1 MENNKL
7 LDRFDEA
14 ASKSKPPFSLI
25 SSVELTSKPRPND
38 WLIKGLIER
47 GNLLLVFGRPENGK
61 SLLALDMAFCVATG
75 IDFFGR
81 KVKQGSV
88 IYLAG
93 EGHAGL
99 ARRLKVL
106 ELKYGIKAPHLYL
119 SKMPADLISPEGAK
133 DVRDALDDVCS
144 DATLVIID
152 TLHRNFGSGDENSS
166 KDFGIFCHNLD
177 VHIKKQGEAVMV
189 VHHSGHAEAQR
200 SRGSSSIKGAMDVEY
215 CVIKDESSIKVSC
228 TKVKDFEKPEP
239 FHLSIVQRETE
250 WLSEEGEPITSVFL
264 EHAEQSES
272 LSSSREKALN
282 PKNVKVLDCLKAALS
297 KHGISPPTEVVHYLS
312 EINEEGVD
320 KVVHKNHWKT
330 ETLPHLD
337 VNSDK
342 QNSREQAFCRARK
355 VLLESGKVR
364 MYNDHFWLP
373 YDPIQSSIE
382 AMSKKKEVTII

>member
-7 LDRFDEA
+7 LEKFDEA
-14 ASKSKPPFSLI
+14 ATKSKPLFSLI
-25 SSVELTSKPRPND
+25 SSVELTSTPRPND

-47 GNLLLVFGRPENGK
+47 GNLLLVFGQPENGK
-61 SLLALDMAFCVATG
+61 SLLTLDMAFCVATG

-93 EGHAGL
+93 EGHSGL

-119 SKMPADLISPEGAK
+119 SKMPADLMSPEGAG
-133 DVRDALDDVCS
+133 DVREALDDVCS

-152 TLHRNFGSGDENSS
+152 TLHRNFGAGDENSS

-177 VHIKKQGEAVMV
+177 IYIKKQGEAVLV
-189 VHHSGHAEAQR
+189 VHHSGHAEGQR

-215 CVIKDESSIKVSC
+215 CVLKKDSSIKVTC

-239 FHLSIVQRETE
+239 FHLKIVQRETE
-250 WLSEEGEPITSVFL
+250 WLGEDGEPITSVFL

-272 LSSSREKALN
+272 SSSSREKALN

-297 KHGISPPTEVVHYLS
+297 KHGISPPVEVVQYLS
-312 EINEEGVD
+312 EINEDGVE
-320 KVVHKNHWKT
+320 KVVHINHWKT

-342 QNSREQAFCRARK
+342 QNSKTQAFGRARK
-355 VLLESGKVR
+355 DLLESGKVR

-373 YDPIQSSIE
+373 YDPVQSSIE
-382 AMSKKKEVTII
+382 AMSKKKEMAIM

>member
-14 ASKSKPPFSLI
+14 ASKSKQPFSLI
-25 SSVELTSKPRPND
+25 SSVELTSMPRPND

-47 GNLLLVFGRPENGK
+47 GNLLLVFGQPENGK
-61 SLLALDMAFCVATG
+61 SLLTLDMAFCVATG

-119 SKMPADLISPEGAK
+119 SKMPADLMSPEGAK

-166 KDFGIFCHNLD
+166 KDFGFFCHNLD

-215 CVIKDESSIKVSC
+215 CVIKDKSSIKVSC

-250 WLSEEGEPITSVFL
+250 WFSEEGEPITSVFL
-264 EHAEQSES
+264 EHADHSES
-272 LSSSREKALN
+272 LSSSRDKALN
-282 PKNVKVLDCLKAALS
+282 PKNVKVLNCLKAALS
-297 KHGISPPTEVVHYLS
+297 KHGISPPTEVVYYLS

-320 KVVHKNHWKT
+320 KVVHKSHWKT
-330 ETLPHLD
+330 ETFPHLD
-337 VNSDK
+337 VNTEK
-342 QNSREQAFCRARK
+342 QNSKEQAFRRARK

-364 MYNDHFWLP
+364 MFNDHFWLP
-373 YDPIQSSIE
+373 YDPVQSSIE
-382 AMSKKKEVTII
+382 AMSKKKEVTIM